1 MMKKDPKILGVRLPA
16 DLRKWITDQAALL
29 NKSETFI
36 ATELLIRGLR
46 AKTTDE
52 LIESIQGAAGGA
64 FQREILRQTLVTRY
78 IVEAQARGAVRH
90 PETLGTEALSWAEK
104 QILVMY
110 PQGESHDDQQER

>member
-1 MMKKDPKILGVRLPA
+1 MMKKDPKILGLRLPA
-16 DLRKWITDQAALL
+16 DLRKWIADQAALL

-52 LIESIQGAAGGA
+52 VIAGIQDAAAGG

-78 IVEAQARGAVRH
+78 IVEAQLRGSVRH
-90 PETLGTEALSWAEK
+90 PETLGTDALTWADK
-104 QILVMY
+104 QLLAMQS
-110 PQGESHDDQQER
+110 QGEQS